1 MSTPPRDAPRAPVR
15 KERAIASKT
24 IAALAVAV
32 LLIAFGV
39 ANSDD
44 VRINW
49 LVVHSNTPLILVIAV
64 AAVLGA
70 IVGGLLVYRR
80 PRRASARR

>member
-1 MSTPPRDAPRAPVR
+1 MSTAPGGGGTRPVK
-15 KERAIASKT
+15 KERAIASKS

-49 LVVHSNTPLILVIAV
+49 LVVHSNTPLIVVIGISAL
-64 AAVLGA
+64 LGA
-70 IVGGLLVYRR
+70 IIGALALARR
-80 PRRASARR
+80 PRRGRR